1 MHRDLDKYINFAK
14 KFLNKSDQ
22 ILEKNF
28 NAQLDINYKEDESP
42 VTKIDKKIEILF
54 RKVVKEQFPEH
65 SVLGEEYKNQKLK
78 SEYLW
83 IVDPIDGTKSFI
95 HGSFNFGTLLCLSH
109 NGKPIIGFISCPLLK
124 KRWMGVKDNGAFI
137 NNKRISKKISNIAL
151 KNTVVSSSAFTAFK
165 KKIKE
170 NKLFYKLSEKIRYY
184 IFGGDCVQYGLLASG
199 RISMVVEN
207 NLKPWDYMAL
217 INIIEESGGVI
228 TDWKGKE
235 LNIFSN
241 GNVVAS
247 ISKKSH
253 AEFLKLLN

>member
-1 MHRDLDKYINFAK
+1 MNKNLDLYINFSK
-14 KFLNKSDQ
+14 KFLNKSDN
-22 ILEKNF
+22 ILKKSF
-28 NAQLDINYKEDESP
+28 DTQLDINYKKDESP
-42 VTKIDKKIEILF
+42 VTKIDKRVEKLF
-54 RKVVKEQFPEH
+54 RSELKKTFPSH
-65 SVLGEEYKNQKLK
+65 QVLGEEYNNLKKN

-83 IVDPIDGTKSFI
+83 IIDPIDGTKSFI
-95 HGSFNFGTLLCLSH
+95 HGNYNFGTLLCLTH
-109 NGKPIIGFISCPLLK
+109 KGRPILGFISCPLLK
-124 KRWMGVKDNGAFI
+124 KRWIGIKNKGAYLNDKLI
-137 NNKRISKKISNIAL
+137 KKNISNNSL
-151 KNTVVSSSAFTAFK
+151 KNSIISSSAFTAFK
-165 KKIKE
+165 KNVKE

-217 INIIEESGGVI
+217 INIIEESGGII

-235 LNIFSN
+235 LDIFSK

-253 AEFLKLLN
+253 EEFLKLQI